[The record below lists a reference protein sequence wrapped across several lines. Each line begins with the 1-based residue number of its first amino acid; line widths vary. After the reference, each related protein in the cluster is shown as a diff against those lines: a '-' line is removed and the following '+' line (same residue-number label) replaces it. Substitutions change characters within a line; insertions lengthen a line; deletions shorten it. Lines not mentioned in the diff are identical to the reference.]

1 MSMFCPGIYADAD
14 ADNETDELYCSVSF
28 GDSPSDDTVIS
39 GLKLYGADKLIESAA
54 PGDETEGLA
63 YVSKNE
69 TTDASMLRTSIGGKS
84 CIAAVKHYC
93 PKRAEGKRIADG
105 YIYFCVPDFITPEDN
120 KLIIEVDF
128 FDSGSGVF
136 FVRYVNGEGT
146 TEKYTV
152 PCRNTNKWVK
162 YKIPIEDAYFNGE
175 KKTILGDGT
184 CDFRIERGTCENGLA
199 MKHVALYSSY
209 DKCSGRAYKTISVN
223 GGITE
228 RGYFT
233 HRMWSADSKNLLLYS
248 QTDGY
253 IYRYNI
259 ESDETVRL
267 VKTDSSVFCMSKGDY
282 LYYYIREQREFY
294 RMNIYSRAEEKIG
307 ELYKNA
313 LSEVESLHT
322 DGHDRKLAVQ
332 VKETGSD
339 RDIAISESGGST
351 RRCRRL
357 AILDISSGEWDLNNT
372 HEFPDGTPQMTHIM
386 MNPEYENLLF
396 FCHEGTTALI
406 PDRLW
411 TLDSDS
417 GEQKNVFAQNND
429 KCTREN
435 VLTRET
441 SGHEVWTD
449 DGESIV
455 FVKYASETN
464 LGMNGIVRIDKY
476 GEKREYINDDYRYW
490 HCYPSADNRFIVAD
504 TELSGKY
511 SGTNIDMRFGKTEI
525 VLIDAVT
532 SKSILLA
539 MPNVGEKHPYQPHPC
554 ISPNGRL
561 VSFSCV
567 NGEERLEAAVMDI
580 SDITADC
587 EKRDFAA
594 KTNEDKGFKI
604 SEDES
609 KNVKIEG
616 TRDDSGIMTLQ
627 PNYSGGEL
635 VSAEMHQYI
644 LNDGEKISVGS
655 SSDNL
660 LLWNNRLSPL
670 SFTPTAPQ
678 GLRAVINGEDN
689 IALYWNP
696 PENLTDDGVKYVIFR
711 NGERLAET
719 ESKFYRDRTT
729 ENGSVCT
736 YEISALYPNGTTSD
750 KASVTVAAEPVHCTL
765 SGENVTD
772 NGLKFTVSCDKNT
785 DSYTEAAFIGGRF
798 CRRSTVQTGTDGKI
812 RSGMFYFRT
821 TGDNVQ
827 PCDKSV
833 EVSIT
838 YFDSGNAP
846 VYIEYNAVGETIK
859 KMLLTNRKNTKQ
871 WKTQTIELN
880 DAEFTKQDAISGNDF
895 RISGGDDTYI
905 EDVRLY
911 NISRKN
917 INAAPAEWS
926 ETENRNLSVTGRDDR
941 NIYFTVSDSFI
952 HGAAP
957 RGITIE
963 AEYFDSNNDVLYLD
977 YSSNDKY
984 YDGEANYKTVQFAKK
999 NGTRQYKKAKIF
1011 LIDVFFTDSQT
1022 YGGDFRLRSENGV
1035 EVKNVKVTFEC
1046 SVKPVS
1052 EAKKGYEITGG
1063 ASFNADGKLVV
1074 EKTPW
1079 ITYTSDN
1086 RQIGILRDADTLN
1099 PETRES
1105 SIASDGCWTLV
1116 EHMGRKCVFTGK
1128 YKRPDKICSGYI
1140 YFKLGEA
1147 FKPDNKEACIT
1158 VSYYDSGGTGAF
1170 KLQYSTASGM
1180 REKEIPFEAEGWKTR
1195 KIILDDA
1202 QFNRAVSQANGYDF
1216 RLYSMGNDL
1225 YISNVS
1231 AASIKTR

>member
-105 YIYFCVPDFITPEDN
+105 YIYFCAPDFITPEDN

-294 RMNIYSRAEEKIG
+294 RMNIYSREEEKIG

-490 HCYPSADNRFIVAD
+490 HCYPSADNR
-504 TELSGKY
+504 
-511 SGTNIDMRFGKTEI
+511 
-525 VLIDAVT
+525 
-532 SKSILLA
+532 
-539 MPNVGEKHPYQPHPC
+539 
-554 ISPNGRL
+554 
-561 VSFSCV
+561 
-567 NGEERLEAAVMDI
+567 
-580 SDITADC
+580 
-587 EKRDFAA
+587 
-594 KTNEDKGFKI
+594 
-604 SEDES
+604 
-609 KNVKIEG
+609 
-616 TRDDSGIMTLQ
+616 
-627 PNYSGGEL
+627 
-635 VSAEMHQYI
+635 
-644 LNDGEKISVGS
+644 
-655 SSDNL
+655 
-660 LLWNNRLSPL
+660 
-670 SFTPTAPQ
+670 
-678 GLRAVINGEDN
+678 
-689 IALYWNP
+689 
-696 PENLTDDGVKYVIFR
+696 
-711 NGERLAET
+711 
-719 ESKFYRDRTT
+719 
-729 ENGSVCT
+729 
-736 YEISALYPNGTTSD
+736 
-750 KASVTVAAEPVHCTL
+750 
-765 SGENVTD
+765 
-772 NGLKFTVSCDKNT
+772 
-785 DSYTEAAFIGGRF
+785 
-798 CRRSTVQTGTDGKI
+798 
-812 RSGMFYFRT
+812 
-821 TGDNVQ
+821 
-827 PCDKSV
+827 
-833 EVSIT
+833 
-838 YFDSGNAP
+838 
-846 VYIEYNAVGETIK
+846 
-859 KMLLTNRKNTKQ
+859 
-871 WKTQTIELN
+871 
-880 DAEFTKQDAISGNDF
+880 
-895 RISGGDDTYI
+895 
-905 EDVRLY
+905 
-911 NISRKN
+911 
-917 INAAPAEWS
+917 
-926 ETENRNLSVTGRDDR
+926 
-941 NIYFTVSDSFI
+941 IYCCG
-952 HGAAP
+952 H
-957 RGITIE
+957 
-963 AEYFDSNNDVLYLD
+963 
-977 YSSNDKY
+977 
-984 YDGEANYKTVQFAKK
+984 
-999 NGTRQYKKAKIF
+999 
-1011 LIDVFFTDSQT
+1011 
-1022 YGGDFRLRSENGV
+1022 
-1035 EVKNVKVTFEC
+1035 
-1046 SVKPVS
+1046 
-1052 EAKKGYEITGG
+1052 
-1063 ASFNADGKLVV
+1063 
-1074 EKTPW
+1074 
-1079 ITYTSDN
+1079 
-1086 RQIGILRDADTLN
+1086 
-1099 PETRES
+1099 
-1105 SIASDGCWTLV
+1105 
-1116 EHMGRKCVFTGK
+1116 
-1128 YKRPDKICSGYI
+1128 
-1140 YFKLGEA
+1140 
-1147 FKPDNKEACIT
+1147 
-1158 VSYYDSGGTGAF
+1158 
-1170 KLQYSTASGM
+1170 
-1180 REKEIPFEAEGWKTR
+1180 
-1195 KIILDDA
+1195 
-1202 QFNRAVSQANGYDF
+1202 
-1216 RLYSMGNDL
+1216 
-1225 YISNVS
+1225 
-1231 AASIKTR
+1231 